1 MLSLTSIP
9 QTRPAGPT
17 AWAMSVASR
26 PGPLPMSSTASPA
39 VDPSSP
45 STSRRCWP
53 TSTIR

>member
-1 MLSLTSIP
+1 MLSLMSIP

-39 VDPSSP
+39 VNPSSR
-45 STSRRCWP
+45 STSRRCWT
-53 TSTIR
+53 TSAVR